1 MNQKNHNLSR
11 HVGSAGNIPKLRFPE
26 FQDAEEWKEKQLEQ
40 ICEVNPSI
48 EKLPK
53 RFVYID
59 LESVEDGV
67 LLQKK
72 NITLDGAPSRA
83 QRLLK
88 IGDVIFQMV
97 RPYQKNNYFFQPLDD
112 FDYVASTG
120 YAQLR
125 AHQSSMYLFQYLHHQ
140 GFVDKVLA
148 KCTGSSYPAIN
159 SSDLSKILIEIPDF
173 NEQQKIAD
181 CLSSIDELITAQSQ
195 KIDTLKT
202 HKKGLMQQLFPAEG
216 DASTGS
222 ARVPKLRFAEFRD
235 DGEWEEKAL
244 GNLGE
249 FTGGGTPSKAN
260 DSFWKG
266 SIPWVSS
273 SDIFEDSIHQIKISR
288 FITEEALKDSATKLV
303 PENSILIVSRVG
315 VGKLAITK
323 QPVCTS
329 QDFTNFT
336 PDKDNLM
343 FLAYI
348 LKSHSKTLLKYS
360 QGMAIKGFT
369 KDDISKLNLFI
380 PHLAEQQKIA
390 DCLFSLDELIAAQ
403 SQKLDV
409 LKTHKKG
416 LMQGLFP
423 CWGDPAW
430 SSSSNGDPVWSSM

>member
-1 MNQKNHNLSR
+1 MNKQTINKI
-11 HVGSAGNIPKLRFPE
+11 VPKLRFPE
-26 FQDAEEWKEKQLEQ
+26 FRDTEAWKKKQLKNVCQMHAGKFVSASEISENKKDDLFPCYGGNGLRGYTKSNTHTGKYSLIGRQGALCGNITFATDKFHATEHAVVVTPKVDVDTDWLFYMLINLNLNQYATGQAQPGLSVENLEKVDISIPGKEK
-40 ICEVNPSI
+40 
-48 EKLPK
+48 
-53 RFVYID
+53 
-59 LESVEDGV
+59 
-67 LLQKK
+67 
-72 NITLDGAPSRA
+72 
-83 QRLLK
+83 
-88 IGDVIFQMV
+88 
-97 RPYQKNNYFFQPLDD
+97 
-112 FDYVASTG
+112 
-120 YAQLR
+120 
-125 AHQSSMYLFQYLHHQ
+125 
-140 GFVDKVLA
+140 
-148 KCTGSSYPAIN
+148 
-159 SSDLSKILIEIPDF
+159 
-173 NEQQKIAD
+173 EQQKIAT
-181 CLSSIDELITAQSQ
+181 CLSSIDELIIAQSQ
-195 KIDTLKT
+195 KLDTLKV
-202 HKKGLMQQLFPAEG
+202 HKKGLMQQLFPAED
-216 DASTGS
+216 DAFTGS

-235 DGEWEEKAL
+235 DGEWEEKQL

-336 PDKDNLM
+336 PDIDNLM

-380 PHLAEQQKIA
+380 PHLPEQQKIA
-390 DCLFSLDELIAAQ
+390 DCLSSLDELIAAQ
-403 SQKLDV
+403 SQKLDA

-423 CWGDPAW
+423 GIMER
-430 SSSSNGDPVWSSM
+430 G